1 MLAARPE
8 VEVEPVVGHV
18 EPLPGVGSEAAR
30 QWRQSLVISAQS
42 RQDEGPVEV
51 DGAGRRWGVLYHG
64 GPELQPDGLREW
76 LGLKFC
82 NIGQDQESGAIQLER
97 FNWNS
102 NDSERSI
109 SFS

>member
-30 QWRQSLVISAQS
+30 QWRQSLVISTQS

-51 DGAGRRWGVLYHG
+51 DGAGGR
-64 GPELQPDGLREW
+64 
-76 LGLKFC
+76 
-82 NIGQDQESGAIQLER
+82 
-97 FNWNS
+97 
-102 NDSERSI
+102 
-109 SFS
+109 

>member
-51 DGAGRRWGVLYHG
+51 DGAGRR
-64 GPELQPDGLREW
+64 
-76 LGLKFC
+76 
-82 NIGQDQESGAIQLER
+82 
-97 FNWNS
+97 
-102 NDSERSI
+102 
-109 SFS
+109 

>member
-30 QWRQSLVISAQS
+30 QWRQSLVISTQS

-51 DGAGRRWGVLYHG
+51 DGAGRRGGVFYHG
-64 GPELQPDGLREW
+64 GSELQPKRLD
-76 LGLKFC
+76 KF
-82 NIGQDQESGAIQLER
+82 
-97 FNWNS
+97 
-102 NDSERSI
+102 
-109 SFS
+109 